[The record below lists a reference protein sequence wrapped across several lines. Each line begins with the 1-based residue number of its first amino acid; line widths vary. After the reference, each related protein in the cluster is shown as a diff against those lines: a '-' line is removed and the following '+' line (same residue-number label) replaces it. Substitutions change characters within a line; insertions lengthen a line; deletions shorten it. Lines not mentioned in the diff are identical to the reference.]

1 MNRLESSC
9 LLPAACFLA
18 LLSAGGC
25 AEDPSK
31 NPAQSLSAAEGL
43 EVTLWASEPDV
54 INPTNIDIDE
64 RGRIWVLEAV
74 NYRVGWGGVDRPD
87 FRPAGDRI
95 TILED
100 TDGDGVAD
108 RTKVFDQH
116 GGLRSPLGIAVL
128 GDKVIISQSPDLIVY
143 TKDEQDNIL
152 NTEVL
157 LTGWHGVDHD
167 HGLHA
172 AVFGHDG
179 RYYFNSGD
187 LGFDVKDQSG
197 KRWVSSK
204 EGPYYAGAVLRVNPD
219 GSDFGVFAHNFR
231 NPYELALDS
240 FGNIWQTDNDDDGNA
255 WVRLN
260 LVLEGG
266 NFGFWG
272 PGGRPWRT
280 DKGTHFH
287 SEDPGVIP
295 NVARLGAGAPSGLLF
310 YEGKLLP
317 ERYRGQL
324 IHAEAGAGF
333 INSYFLTPDNAGFS
347 SKTERTVS
355 SADSWFRPTDVAV
368 SPDGAVYFSDWYD
381 AAVGGHQMAD
391 TKKGRIYRLA
401 PKGYEPG
408 KIELDLQAS
417 PGLARALRSPN
428 QATRY
433 LAYSALK
440 QQGAQ
445 ALSTLIEMWRQE
457 DPVLKARALWL
468 IGGIRGDGE
477 RLLREALRDEEA
489 NLRIVALRVLRS
501 QGFEIA
507 DVIEPLLRD
516 PSPRV
521 RRAVAVALQ
530 NSTPEESLAALIELC
545 GQYDGQ
551 DRWYL
556 EALGLGARGKENQLY
571 ARLREIYPERWNS
584 LLGQFIWEFRPSR
597 SLPYLLS
604 SLKEPGLTLQQRSE
618 VLRCL
623 SVMPSLEA
631 GKAVAKLM
639 VSRSTPSRLL
649 QEAFSILSRQ
659 LFSQWIDL
667 REHPEAF
674 VAVEAAFE
682 SPDLR
687 GLALEVAGDW
697 GHPRFGSRI
706 LALARSEDETEE
718 LRRRAIR
725 ALGRTRN
732 ESHIPELE
740 KLSLQGPL
748 PLRLVAIRALGEI
761 GGGDFYDRFK
771 AVLLSREPNEVRVE
785 ALRILGRTD
794 EGCTLLLDLEASGE
808 LPSELRTLASRL
820 ALARRSP
827 EIRDRAEELLP
838 PPLGKNRTPLPT
850 AEELLARPGDPNRGR
865 IVFEDPAGA
874 KCASCHS
881 LGEDKDSAGPDLA
894 VIADKLGKDALL
906 DSILNPSAGIAPE
919 YYVWILET
927 KSAGEMIGILAEDTP
942 QELALV
948 TGEGERFRFQSS
960 DILSRR
966 RSYLSLMPE
975 DLVNAM
981 TEQEL
986 VDLLA
991 FLAGLSSGR
1000 HAQSNW
1006 VE

>member
-1 MNRLESSC
+1 MRSLLSRLESSR
-9 LLPAACFLA
+9 LFPAACFLV
-18 LLSAGGC
+18 LLSTGGC
-25 AEDPSK
+25 ALETSK
-31 NPAQSLSAAEGL
+31 DPAQGLTVAEGL
-43 EVTLWASEPDV
+43 EATLWASEPDV

-64 RGRIWVLEAV
+64 WGRIWVLEAV
-74 NYRVGWGGVDRPD
+74 NYRVGWGGAERPD

-100 TDGDGVAD
+100 TDGDGAAD

-116 GGLRSPLGIAVL
+116 RGLRSPLGIAVL
-128 GDKVIISQSPDLIVY
+128 GNKVIISQSPDLIVY

-152 NTEVL
+152 NKEVL

-172 AVFGHDG
+172 VVFGHDG

-187 LGFDVKDQSG
+187 LGFDVKDKSG

-204 EGPYYAGAVLRVNPD
+204 QGPYYAGAVLKANPD
-219 GSDFGVFAHNFR
+219 GSEFGVFAHNFR
-231 NPYELALDS
+231 NPYEVALDS

-266 NFGFWG
+266 NFGYWG
-272 PGGRPWRT
+272 PGGRPWRA

-295 NVARLGAGAPSGLLF
+295 NVARLGAGAPSGLLL
-310 YEGKLLP
+310 YEGELLP

-324 IHAEAGAGF
+324 IHAEAGARF
-333 INSYFLTPDNAGFS
+333 INSYFLTPDGAGFS
-347 SKTERTVS
+347 SRTERTVS
-355 SADSWFRPTDVAV
+355 SADTWFRPTDVAV
-368 SPDGAVYFSDWYD
+368 APDGAMYFSDWYD
-381 AAVGGHQMAD
+381 AAVGGHRMVD

-408 KIELDLQAS
+408 KAKIDLQTS
-417 PGLARALRSPN
+417 PGAAKALRSPN
-428 QATRY
+428 QSTRY

-440 QQGAQ
+440 ERGEE
-445 ALSTLIEMWRQE
+445 ALSTLTEMWRQE

-468 IGGIRGDGE
+468 IGGIQGAGE
-477 RLLREALRDEEA
+477 LLVREVLLDEEA
-489 NLRIVALRVLRS
+489 NLRMLALRVLRA
-501 QGFEIA
+501 QGVEITG
-507 DVIEPLLRD
+507 VIEPLLRD
-516 PSPRV
+516 PSPQV

-530 NSTPEESLAALIELC
+530 NSTPEESLPALVELC
-545 GQYDGQ
+545 RRYDGQ

-571 ARLREIYPERWNS
+571 ALLREIYPEKWNS
-584 LLGQFIWEFRPSR
+584 LLGQFIWEFRPSD
-597 SLPYLLS
+597 SLSSLLS

-639 VSRSTPSRLL
+639 VSRSTPSRLVR
-649 QEAFSILSRQ
+649 EAFSSLSRQ

-667 REHPEAF
+667 REHPEALL
-674 VAVEAAFE
+674 AVEVAFE

-687 GLALEVAGDW
+687 PLALDVAGDW
-697 GHPRFGSRI
+697 GHSRFGSHI
-706 LALARSEDETEE
+706 LALAGSEDETEE
-718 LRRRAIR
+718 LRQRALR
-725 ALGRTRN
+725 VLGRTRD

-740 KLSLQGPL
+740 KFSSLGPL
-748 PLRLVAIRALGEI
+748 PLRLAAIRALGEI
-761 GGGDFYDRFK
+761 GGRDFYDRFK
-771 AVLLSREPNEVRVE
+771 AIILSREPNEVRVE

-794 EGCTLLLDLEASGE
+794 EGCNLLLDLEVRGE
-808 LPSELRTLASRL
+808 LPSELRTIASGL
-820 ALARRSP
+820 TLARRSA
-827 EIRDRAEELLP
+827 EIRARAQELLP
-838 PPLGKNRTPLPT
+838 PPLSKNRTPFPE
-850 AEELLARPGDPNRGR
+850 AQELLARSGDPNQGR
-865 IVFEDPAGA
+865 IVFEDPSGA
-874 KCASCHS
+874 KCSSCHS
-881 LGEDKDSAGPDLA
+881 LGEDSKSTGPDLA

-927 KSAGEMIGILAEDTP
+927 KSAGEVIGILTGDTP
-942 QELALV
+942 REVELV
-948 TGEGERFRFQSS
+948 TGDGERFRFQNS

-966 RSYLSLMPE
+966 RSHLSLMPE
-975 DLVNAM
+975 DLANAM
-981 TEQEL
+981 TEEEL

-991 FLAGLSSGR
+991 FLADLSSR
-1000 HAQSNW
+1000 SQP
-1006 VE
+1006 

>member
-1 MNRLESSC
+1 MNFFLTKGS
-9 LLPAACFLA
+9 LAACFLTT
-18 LLSAGGC
+18 LLAGGC
-25 AEDPSK
+25 RKEPSK
-31 NPAQSLSAAEGL
+31 NPAQSFTAAEGL

-87 FRPAGDRI
+87 FRPTGDRI

-100 TDGDGVAD
+100 TDGDGAAD
-108 RTKVFDQH
+108 RTKVFDQNR
-116 GGLRSPLGIAVL
+116 GLRSPLGIAVL
-128 GDKVIISQSPDLIVY
+128 GNNVIISQSPNLIVY

-152 NTEVL
+152 NKEVL
-157 LTGWHGVDHD
+157 LTGWQGIDHD

-172 AVFGHDG
+172 VVFGHDG

-187 LGFDVKDQSG
+187 RGFDVKDKSG
-197 KRWVSSK
+197 KRWVSSNQ
-204 EGPYYAGAVLRVNPD
+204 GPYYAGTVLRVNPD
-219 GSDFGVFAHNFR
+219 GSDFVVFAHNFR
-231 NPYELALDS
+231 NPYEVALDS
-240 FGNIWQTDNDDDGNA
+240 FGNVWQTDNDDDGNV

-272 PGGRPWRT
+272 PGGRPWRS

-295 NVARLGAGAPSGLLF
+295 NVARLGAGAPTGLLL
-310 YEGKLLP
+310 YEGELLP
-317 ERYRGQL
+317 KRYRSHL
-324 IHAEAGAGF
+324 IHAEAGARF

-355 SADSWFRPTDVAV
+355 STDTWFRPTDVAV
-368 SPDGAVYFSDWYD
+368 SHEGAVYFSDWYD

-401 PKGYEPG
+401 PRGYEPSEA
-408 KIELDLQAS
+408 KLDLQTS
-417 PGLARALRSPN
+417 PGLAKSLRSPN
-428 QATRY
+428 QSTRY
-433 LAYSALK
+433 LAYSAIK
-440 QQGAQ
+440 ERGAD
-445 ALSTLIEMWRQE
+445 ALFTLTEMWKQE

-468 IGGIRGDGE
+468 IGGIQGAGE
-477 RLLREALRDEEA
+477 RLAHGVLRDEEA
-489 NLRIVALRVLRS
+489 NLRILALRVLRA
-501 QGFEIA
+501 QGAEITG
-507 DVIEPLLRD
+507 VIEPLLRD

-530 NSTPEESLAALIELC
+530 DTPPEQSLPALVELC
-545 GQYDGQ
+545 KGYDGH

-571 ARLREIYPERWNS
+571 ARLRKIYPDKWNS

-604 SLKEPGLTLQQRSE
+604 SLNEPGLTLQQRSE

-639 VSRSTPSRLL
+639 VSRSTSSRLVR
-649 QEAFSILSRQ
+649 EAFSSLSRQ
-659 LFSQWIDL
+659 LFSQWINL

-674 VAVEAAFE
+674 LAVEVAFD
-682 SPDLR
+682 SPELR
-687 GLALEVAGDW
+687 ALALEVAGDW

-706 LALARSEDETEE
+706 LALAKAGDESHE
-718 LRRRAIR
+718 LRQRAIR
-725 ALGRTRN
+725 ALGRTRH
-732 ESHIPELE
+732 EYHIPELE
-740 KLSLQGPL
+740 KLSFQGPL
-748 PLRLVAIRALGEI
+748 PVRLAAIRALGEI
-761 GGGDFYDRFK
+761 GGRGLHDRLK
-771 AVLLSREPNEVRVE
+771 AVVLSREPNEVRVE
-785 ALRILGRTD
+785 AVGILARTD
-794 EGCTLLLDLEASGE
+794 PGCNLLLDLEVSGE
-808 LPSELRTLASRL
+808 LPSELRSVASRL
-820 ALARRSP
+820 TLARRSP
-827 EIRDRAEELLP
+827 EIRARAQELLP
-838 PPLGKNRTPLPT
+838 PPLSKNRSPLPT
-850 AEELLARPGDPNRGR
+850 VEELLERSGDPDQGR
-865 IVFEDPAGA
+865 IVFQNPSGP

-881 LGEDKDSAGPDLA
+881 LGKDRQSTGPDLA
-894 VIADKLGKDALL
+894 FISDKLGKEALL

-927 KSAGEMIGILAEDTP
+927 KSAGEVIGILTGDTS
-942 QELALV
+942 QEVELV
-948 TGEGERFRFQSS
+948 TGDGDRLRLQTS

-975 DLVNAM
+975 GIVNTM
-981 TEQEL
+981 TAEQL

-991 FLAGLSSGR
+991 FLEGLSSM
-1000 HAQSNW
+1000 S
-1006 VE
+1006 